1 MLPTSSINGK
11 VECKRKKGKTV
22 MPSRRLQAKG
32 ETVTLQRGKLSYNAI
47 NTNVLVLVYDGAEL
61 LESSISRLSPHYNVS
76 CRTFME

>member
-1 MLPTSSINGK
+1 M
-11 VECKRKKGKTV
+11 KKYTWLR
-22 MPSRRLQAKG
+22 PC
-32 ETVTLQRGKLSYNAI
+32 SYNAI